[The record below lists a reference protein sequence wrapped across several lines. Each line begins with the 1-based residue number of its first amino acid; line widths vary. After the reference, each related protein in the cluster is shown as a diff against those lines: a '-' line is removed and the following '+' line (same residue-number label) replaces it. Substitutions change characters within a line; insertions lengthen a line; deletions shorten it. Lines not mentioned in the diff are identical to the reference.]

1 MPSSGNRRASASAQE
16 VVLLNTIA
24 ARRKRPPCHQLVE
37 AMKDYIDSSRPR
49 VAWYLSFP
57 RISQSSRQSLAPSPQ
72 RPVVIRHDAGTW
84 HTSSMQLYN
93 NPAIHQNSAVKP
105 SHYKQPQTK
114 SQASFRYVNQLS
126 TKTIRIPANLASG
139 TGRSG
144 PLAIYQEIPR
154 RLPKPSGAPPY
165 AHSSSIKT
173 APQVPNPPSATSFQ
187 APRSISKRPPVRPVV
202 SLAPPSNDRSP
213 SRSEAL
219 VDAAGRED
227 SPKIRNPRC
236 QGDRRD
242 TGGLWQ
248 AETTHGREQS
258 LPTVDRQPP
267 SDENSEARQ
276 NAGATLHLDG
286 AALGRW
292 TIQHIERALA
302 RPSNGMTG
310 VDPRATMPRGHIS
323 PF

>member
-1 MPSSGNRRASASAQE
+1 MMPEHGIPPVCSY
-16 VVLLNTIA
+16 TI
-24 ARRKRPPCHQLVE
+24 
-37 AMKDYIDSSRPR
+37 IPR
-49 VAWYLSFP
+49 SIRTP
-57 RISQSSRQSLAPSPQ
+57 RSNHPI
-72 RPVVIRHDAGTW
+72 
-84 HTSSMQLYN
+84 TSSLRRN
-93 NPAIHQNSAVKP
+93 LKP
-105 SHYKQPQTK
+105 PFATSINY
-114 SQASFRYVNQLS
+114 
-126 TKTIRIPANLASG
+126 
-139 TGRSG
+139 
-144 PLAIYQEIPR
+144 PR
-154 RLPKPSGAPPY
+154 RLSVSLPTWRQVQAVLVLWRFTRKYPAGCPNRQERRLY